1 MHSLAGRLKNRLAQ
15 AHVKNKLFDRTDL
28 SGYLN
33 KSITSVAEN
42 KVSWCSLWQYLLIVL
57 ITWMVI
63 FFLFQGSVLAL
74 DDSIVDGDRV
84 DYLIKFCPT
93 KEEMELLK
101 VHFSSCSIPLWNIIS
116 FLVNCILVY
125 QQYLFPS
132 ASYIDMVIFNF
143 FRVIQ
148 AKRRT

>member
-1 MHSLAGRLKNRLAQ
+1 MLRISYLTERIFPGTLINPSHLLPKIKSLGVPSDNICWLYWLRGW
-15 AHVKNKLFDRTDL
+15 LF
-28 SGYLN
+28 
-33 KSITSVAEN
+33 
-42 KVSWCSLWQYLLIVL
+42 
-57 ITWMVI
+57 

-74 DDSIVDGDRV
+74 DDSIVDGDQV